1 MIEELFLS
9 ISGILG
15 PRITPKNFRTKL
27 AEVNSIQGITGRDK
41 TKIIIEILAYLIE
54 NDNKTK
60 KTTRK
65 S

>member
-1 MIEELFLS
+1 MIDKLFLS

-15 PRITPKNFRTKL
+15 PRITPENFRTKL
-27 AEVNSIQGITGRDK
+27 AEVNSIQGITRKDK

-54 NDNKTK
+54 NDKAK